1 MIGAMGLKGLMALLR
16 RSLLISTYGNY
27 LNFLFFGTSTMS
39 HSNDPSWTIM
49 PLDSKLQYGD
59 RITQKVTEVT
69 GVIIGFMGKKRDQ
82 VIIRPES
89 GDRSTFT
96 MRSDEIVSVSRR
108 PK

>member
-1 MIGAMGLKGLMALLR
+1 M
-16 RSLLISTYGNY
+16 NY
-27 LNFLFFGTSTMS
+27 LNFLFFGTSIMS
-39 HSNDPSWTIM
+39 DSNDSSWTII

-59 RITQKVTEVT
+59 RITQQVTEVT

-96 MRSDEIVSVSRR
+96 MRSDEIGSVLRR

>member
-1 MIGAMGLKGLMALLR
+1 
-16 RSLLISTYGNY
+16 
-27 LNFLFFGTSTMS
+27 MS
-39 HSNDPSWTIM
+39 HSNDSSWTSI

-59 RITQKVTEVT
+59 RITQQVTEVT

-89 GDRSTFT
+89 LDRSTFT
-96 MRSDEIVSVSRR
+96 MRSDEIGSVLRR